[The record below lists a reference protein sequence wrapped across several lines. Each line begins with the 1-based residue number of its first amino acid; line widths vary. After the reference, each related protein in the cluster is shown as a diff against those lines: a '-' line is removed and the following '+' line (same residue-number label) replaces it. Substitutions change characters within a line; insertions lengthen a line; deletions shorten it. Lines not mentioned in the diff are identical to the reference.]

1 MAAPQ
6 GHWRIVAN
14 GFQGNL
20 DIQVDAQGNVT
31 GTIEIDA
38 PNVDQI
44 QGFWDEAEQKVVFQ
58 RFVKA
63 AGGKP
68 QNYTGFLFPA
78 GQPLFQDG
86 TFGPPQHPAFRMM
99 AGDFDAFGTGG
110 TGNRPLFGWVSRQNI

>member
-1 MAAPQ
+1 MAAPN

-20 DIQVDAQGNVT
+20 DIQVAQGNVA

-44 QGFWDEAEQKVVFQ
+44 QGFWDEDEQKIVFQ
-58 RFVKA
+58 RFVKTSN
-63 AGGKP
+63 GSP
-68 QNYTGFLFPA
+68 QNYTGFLFEA

-86 TFGPPQHPAFRMM
+86 TFGQSQHPTFRMM
-99 AGDFDAFGTGG
+99 AGYFDAFGTGG
-110 TGNRPLFGWVSRQNI
+110 NGERPLFGWVARQNI